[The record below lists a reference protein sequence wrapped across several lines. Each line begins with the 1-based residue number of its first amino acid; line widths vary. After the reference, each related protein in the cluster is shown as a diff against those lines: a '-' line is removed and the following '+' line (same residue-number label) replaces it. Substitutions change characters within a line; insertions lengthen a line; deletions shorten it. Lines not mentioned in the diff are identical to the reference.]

1 MKSVCLT
8 LMSFVLGGAL
18 ITPSFPGQKMVESPC
33 NKGST
38 SDYATEKDVDAAIK
52 HFKEK
57 VPIVTQDSLRVWK
70 NFKAGKS
77 DPNYLYKYWARDII
91 LWLREDRKLVFDT
104 QSKVMEV
111 FRIMKEKD
119 LISNDAVVLLSTSV
133 WSLLVHREGL
143 PDLEKK
149 LEEENK
155 NGPKSRLG
163 KPRETNV

>member
-1 MKSVCLT
+1 MKSVCLI
-8 LMSFVLGGAL
+8 LMSFVLGGAS
-18 ITPSFPGQKMVESPC
+18 IMPSLAATKMAELPC
-33 NKGST
+33 NKGSM
-38 SDYATEKDVDAAIK
+38 SDYATEQDVDAAIK

-57 VPIVTQDSLRVWK
+57 VPLVTQDSLRIWK

-155 NGPKSRLG
+155 KGPKSRLG
-163 KPRETNV
+163 KPQETNV